1 MNIDL
6 NQLRAL
12 MEAMRE
18 FELDELE
25 FEDSEERIVLR
36 RGSASAPVAALPV
49 APAYSAYPTH
59 APSMPPPAP
68 PVVAAADAADVVYV
82 TSPFVGTFYRA
93 ASPGAE
99 PFVKPGSR
107 IEVGQPLCIVEAMK
121 LMNEIEAE
129 LAGEILEVMVENGKT
144 VEYGDKLFKLRKS

>member
-18 FELDELE
+18 FELDEMELE
-25 FEDSEERIVLR
+25 NSEERIVLR
-36 RGSASAPVAALPV
+36 RGSASAPVAI
-49 APAYSAYPTH
+49 APAPTYVTH
-59 APSMPPPAP
+59 APSMVPPAP
-68 PVVAAADAADVVYV
+68 SMAPAPAATADAADVVYV
-82 TSPFVGTFYRA
+82 TSPFVGTFYRSS
-93 ASPGAE
+93 SPGGE

-107 IEVGQPLCIVEAMK
+107 VEVGQTLCIVEAMK

-129 LAGEILEVMVENGKT
+129 LAGEILEVLVENGKT
-144 VEYGDKLFKLRKS
+144 VEYGDKLFKVRKG

>member
-18 FELDELE
+18 FELDEMELE
-25 FEDSEERIVLR
+25 NSEERIVLR
-36 RGSASAPVAALPV
+36 RGSASAPVAI
-49 APAYSAYPTH
+49 APAPTYVTH
-59 APSMPPPAP
+59 APSMVPPAP
-68 PVVAAADAADVVYV
+68 AMAPAPAATADAADVVYV

-93 ASPGAE
+93 SSPGGE

-107 IEVGQPLCIVEAMK
+107 VEVGQTLCIVEAMK

-129 LAGEILEVMVENGKT
+129 LAGEILEVLVENGKT
-144 VEYGDKLFKLRKS
+144 VEYGDKLFKVRKG

>member
-18 FELDELE
+18 FELDEMELE
-25 FEDSEERIVLR
+25 NSEERIVLR
-36 RGSASAPVAALPV
+36 RGSASAPVAI
-49 APAYSAYPTH
+49 APAP
-59 APSMPPPAP
+59 
-68 PVVAAADAADVVYV
+68 ADVVYV
-82 TSPFVGTFYRA
+82 TSPFVGTFYRSS
-93 ASPGAE
+93 SPGGE

-107 IEVGQPLCIVEAMK
+107 VEVGQTLCIVEAMK

-129 LAGEILEVMVENGKT
+129 LAGEILEVLVENGKT
-144 VEYGDKLFKLRKS
+144 VEYGDKLFKVRKG

>member
-36 RGSASAPVAALPV
+36 RGSASAPVVAAPV
-49 APAYSAYPTH
+49 APAYSAHPTH
-59 APSMPPPAP
+59 APSMPPAASIAP
-68 PVVAAADAADVVYV
+68 AAADAPDVVYV

-99 PFVKPGSR
+99 AFVKPGSR
-107 IEVGQPLCIVEAMK
+107 VEIGQPLCIVEAMK

-129 LAGEILEVMVENGKT
+129 LAGEILEVLVENGKT
-144 VEYGDKLFKLRKS
+144 VEYGDKLFKLRKG

>member
-18 FELDELE
+18 FELDEMELE
-25 FEDSEERIVLR
+25 NSEERIVLR
-36 RGSASAPVAALPV
+36 RGSASAPVAI
-49 APAYSAYPTH
+49 APAPTYVTH
-59 APSMPPPAP
+59 APSMVPPAP
-68 PVVAAADAADVVYV
+68 AMAPAPAATADAADVVYV
-82 TSPFVGTFYRA
+82 TSPFVGTFYRSS
-93 ASPGAE
+93 SPGGE

-107 IEVGQPLCIVEAMK
+107 VEVGQTLCIVEAMK

-129 LAGEILEVMVENGKT
+129 LAGEILEVLVENGKT
-144 VEYGDKLFKLRKS
+144 VEYGDKLFKVRKG

>member
-18 FELDELE
+18 FELDEMELE
-25 FEDSEERIVLR
+25 NSEERIVLR
-36 RGSASAPVAALPV
+36 RGSASAPVAI
-49 APAYSAYPTH
+49 APAPTYVTH
-59 APSMPPPAP
+59 APSMVPPAP
-68 PVVAAADAADVVYV
+68 SMAPAPAATADAADVVYV
-82 TSPFVGTFYRA
+82 TSPFVGTFYRSS
-93 ASPGAE
+93 SPGGE

-107 IEVGQPLCIVEAMK
+107 VEVGQTLCIVEAMK

-129 LAGEILEVMVENGKT
+129 LAGEILEVLVENGKT
-144 VEYGDKLFKLRKS
+144 VEYGDKLFKGRKG